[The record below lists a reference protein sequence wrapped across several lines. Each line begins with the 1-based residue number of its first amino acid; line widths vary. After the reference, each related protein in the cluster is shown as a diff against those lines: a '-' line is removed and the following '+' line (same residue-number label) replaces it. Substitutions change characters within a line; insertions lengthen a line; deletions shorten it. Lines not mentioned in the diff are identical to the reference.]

1 MTTRPPRSPDVCH
14 VINRHVSRN
23 TFATVKRCNG
33 TLPIDRSCRR
43 TSVTFHPFF
52 ALLFVGERSPITV
65 AKSFVGDT
73 IENYEDLWMVLVGG
87 VDCLLGWNGSSQ
99 VCPLYSKLRSA
110 VIPKEQVRTRSF
122 IWVVQ
127 QFCSHLLRGNE

>member
-65 AKSFVGDT
+65 AKSFVGDVRF
-73 IENYEDLWMVLVGG
+73 EQEVSF
-87 VDCLLGWNGSSQ
+87 GS
-99 VCPLYSKLRSA
+99 YSNFA
-110 VIPKEQVRTRSF
+110 VICLEETSNLP
-122 IWVVQ
+122 
-127 QFCSHLLRGNE
+127 